1 MQITKETRKGTKAMD
16 KLDYAIIY
24 KMQES
29 SAVSPIKAITR
40 KEISAGLEIGN
51 SNLYRKLT
59 ALAERG
65 FIKPGIKDSK
75 QYTYYV
81 TKEGLQALKEL

>member
-1 MQITKETRKGTKAMD
+1 MD

-40 KEISAGLEIGN
+40 KEIAAGLEIGE
-51 SNLYRKLT
+51 SNLYRKLM
-59 ALAERG
+59 ALVERG
-65 FIKPGIKDSK
+65 FIKPAVKDSK
-75 QYTYYV
+75 EYTYYV
-81 TKEGLQALKEL
+81 TKEGVKALEDL